1 MGFHPLFSFNCRR
14 RSGVLFRALA
24 PHQAKPGLLSGGVTS
39 IKEPPVA
46 GFHLPGFRIASRATF
61 RRQEIRSPPDR
72 SRSSNGALGLWIAHW
87 APWKVLRLCN
97 LFSRHAK
104 PAPERPQRQHETD
117 TEMICEGASAKCS
130 EMCHGS
136 EPANNRSLVHP
147 KAEICIPLQAVLWSR
162 KGEFLVARCSLG
174 LAGPC
179 ACTCAG

>member
-1 MGFHPLFSFNCRR
+1 MGFHPLFRLNFGR
-14 RSGVLFRALA
+14 RSGFLIRALA

-97 LFSRHAK
+97 LFSRQGK

-117 TEMICEGASAKCS
+117 TEMICEGASSKCS
-130 EMCHGS
+130 DSG
-136 EPANNRSLVHP
+136 NRQTISP
-147 KAEICIPLQAVLWSR
+147 WRTTSRKSRICIPLQAVLWSR